1 MGSGDWNDGMNLVGI
16 QGKGESVWLG
26 FFLHKVLDSFAALA
40 QHRGDGP
47 FADFCRRE
55 AQDLR
60 RNLAK
65 HAWDGAWYRRAWFD
79 DGSLLGTWS
88 NSECSID
95 SIAQS
100 WSVLSGAGDAAR
112 ARMAMDALDER
123 LVRRESGLIQLL
135 EPPFDKSGLNPGYI
149 KGYVPGVRENG
160 GQYTHAAVWA
170 AMAFAVM
177 GDAPRAWELA
187 ALINPL
193 NHSRT
198 PDAVGVYK
206 VEPYVI
212 AADVYAVRPHTGRGG
227 WTWYT
232 GAAGWYYR
240 LIIES
245 LLGLRREAD
254 RLRFEPCMR
263 ADWDSYAVHY
273 RFGDTRYHIRFQRD
287 TSATGSAAVRAILD
301 GIDLGTGTI
310 PLVDDRREHDVEV
323 RVSPYPGR
331 PQPARAI

>member
-1 MGSGDWNDGMNLVGI
+1 
-16 QGKGESVWLG
+16 
-26 FFLHKVLDSFAALA
+26 
-40 QHRGDGP
+40 
-47 FADFCRRE
+47 
-55 AQDLR
+55 
-60 RNLAK
+60 
-65 HAWDGAWYRRAWFD
+65 
-79 DGSLLGTWS
+79 
-88 NSECSID
+88 
-95 SIAQS
+95 
-100 WSVLSGAGDAAR
+100 
-112 ARMAMDALDER
+112 
-123 LVRRESGLIQLL
+123 
-135 EPPFDKSGLNPGYI
+135 
-149 KGYVPGVRENG
+149 
-160 GQYTHAAVWA
+160 
-170 AMAFAVM
+170 
-177 GDAPRAWELA
+177 
-187 ALINPL
+187 
-193 NHSRT
+193 
-198 PDAVGVYK
+198 VYK